1 MGRPKK
7 ERGGKPVLT
16 LDHIVE
22 TALGM
27 ADEQGIAHLSMR
39 KLATEL
45 GAGVMSLYHYVA
57 DKDTLVEALVDRVA
71 SEVELETTGDW
82 TAAARQLA
90 VATHEA
96 LLRHRWAIPEWSTV
110 WPGPYRLALTEQL
123 LEVLAG
129 AQLPPDVADLGFH
142 ALTNHIQGFA
152 RQRVAYGDT
161 QTDTEEM
168 RNRVKGLLTQGD
180 YPRVAEHVRY
190 HVDGHGNHDEFG
202 YVLDLILDGL
212 ARSKADCQQ

>member
-7 ERGGKPVLT
+7 EREGKPVLT
-16 LDHIVE
+16 LEHIVE
-22 TALGM
+22 TALLM
-27 ADEQGIAHLSMR
+27 ADEQGVAQLSMR

-57 DKDTLVEALVDRVA
+57 DKEMLVEALVDRVA
-71 SEVELETTGDW
+71 SEVNLETTGDW
-82 TAAARQLA
+82 REAARQLA
-90 VATHEA
+90 LSTHEA
-96 LLRHRWAIPEWSTV
+96 LLRHPWAIPEWSTV
-110 WPGPYRLALTEQL
+110 WPGPYRFALTEQL
-123 LEVLAG
+123 LEVLAS
-129 AQLPPDVADLGFH
+129 AELPRDVADLGFH

-152 RQRVAYGDT
+152 RQRVGYGNT

-168 RNRVKGLLTQGD
+168 RNRVQALLTQRD
-180 YPRVAEHVRY
+180 FPRVAEHVRY

-212 ARSKADCQQ
+212 ANSNEK

>member
-7 ERGGKPVLT
+7 ERDGKPVLT
-16 LDHIVE
+16 LEHIVE
-22 TALGM
+22 TALLM
-27 ADEQGIAHLSMR
+27 ADEQGVVQLSMR

-57 DKDTLVEALVDRVA
+57 DKDALVEALVDRVA
-71 SEVELETTGDW
+71 SEVNLETTGNW

-90 VATHEA
+90 IATHEA
-96 LLRHRWAIPEWSTV
+96 LLRHPWAIPEWSTV
-110 WPGPYRLALTEQL
+110 WPGPYRFALTEEL
-123 LEVLAG
+123 LEVLAS
-129 AQLPPDVADLGFH
+129 AKLPPDVADLGFH

-152 RQRVAYGDT
+152 RQRVAYGDPPP
-161 QTDTEEM
+161 DNEEM
-168 RNRVKGLLTQGD
+168 NSRVQGLLTQAD

-190 HVDGHGNHDEFG
+190 HMDGHANHDEFG

-212 ARSKADCQQ
+212 ARSNEN